1 MKSTFSLI
9 LLASASLVTAAL
21 AEPVALFDGKSFDG
35 WEPGTKEL
43 WRVEDGAF
51 VGGTLD
57 KMVPHNDFLAS
68 VKSYRNFD
76 LHLKFRLVGK
86 EGFVNGG
93 VQFRSERIPNF
104 EMKGYQ
110 ADIGDPT
117 YWGCLYD
124 ESRRNKTLVQS
135 PMEEV
140 KKILKHDDWN
150 DYRIRCEGPH
160 IQIWLNGLL
169 TVDYTEPDTAIPQ
182 EGKIGLQVHGNGKTL
197 ASYKDIVIEELPE
210 K

>member
-1 MKSTFSLI
+1 
-9 LLASASLVTAAL
+9 
-21 AEPVALFDGKSFDG
+21 
-35 WEPGTKEL
+35 
-43 WRVEDGAF
+43 
-51 VGGTLD
+51 
-57 KMVPHNDFLAS
+57 
-68 VKSYRNFD
+68 
-76 LHLKFRLVGK
+76 
-86 EGFVNGG
+86 
-93 VQFRSERIPNF
+93 
-104 EMKGYQ
+104 
-110 ADIGDPT
+110 
-117 YWGCLYD
+117 
-124 ESRRNKTLVQS
+124 
-135 PMEEV
+135 MEEV